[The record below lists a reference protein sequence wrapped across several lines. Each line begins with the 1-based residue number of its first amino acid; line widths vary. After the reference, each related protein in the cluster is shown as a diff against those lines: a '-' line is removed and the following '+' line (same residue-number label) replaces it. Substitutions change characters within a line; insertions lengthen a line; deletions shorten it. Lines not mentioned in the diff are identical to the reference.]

1 VDTTACTI
9 LLIDDEEANLDL
21 LEIVLKPRGYTS
33 LVRVSDARQAAA
45 EFRRARPDLVLLD
58 LHMPHRT
65 GFEVLADLQAL
76 VPDDE
81 YLPVIV
87 LTADITAAARERA
100 LASGASDFVT
110 KPFDRTEVLLR
121 VRNLL
126 HTRLLYGQERRARE
140 AAEHAAARDRLLADA
155 GRLLS
160 ASFDNGTALA
170 QLRALLASGWGDIC
184 VVDVPDEGAAPS
196 SADEPAGLLGAEDA
210 RAALGPGLW
219 SSAVRVPVAGSGSPA
234 GWLVVGRTVENAPF
248 TEEDVALGV
257 ELGRRAGLAVE
268 NARAFQAAQNALAAR
283 DQVLAVVAHD
293 LRSPLTAVRFE
304 VEMLRLD
311 PVAPLAPEDAQ
322 TLGRVEQA
330 VGRMDALIQD
340 LLDVSRAGRGVLALD
355 RRPHAMGLLMDEAA
369 ATVRPLV
376 EAQRLEFRVD
386 GPARLPV
393 LQVDGARV
401 IQAISNLVGN
411 AAKFTRHQGRVT
423 LGWEMVEGALRI
435 SVTDEGPG
443 IGPEQVQHIFGAFW
457 QARHADRRG
466 LGLGLAIT
474 RAIAEA
480 HGGRIWVESEPG
492 HGATFY
498 FTLPGS
504 ASPVED

>member
-1 VDTTACTI
+1 MDTTACTI
-9 LLIDDEEANLDL
+9 LLVDDEEANLDL

-33 LVRVSDARQAAA
+33 LVRVSDARQAVA
-45 EFRRARPDLVLLD
+45 EFRRAQPDLVLLD

-65 GFEVLADLQAL
+65 GFEVLADLHAL
-76 VPDDE
+76 VPADE

-100 LASGASDFVT
+100 LANGASDFVT

-140 AAEHAAARDRLLADA
+140 AAERAAARDRLLADA
-155 GRLLS
+155 SRLLS

-184 VVDVPDEGAAPS
+184 VVDVPEEGAAPAG
-196 SADEPAGLLGAEDA
+196 ADEPTGLLGEKDA
-210 RAALGPGLW
+210 RAALGPGMW
-219 SSAVRVPVAGSGSPA
+219 SSALRVPLAGSGPSV

-248 TEEDVALGV
+248 TEDDLA
-257 ELGRRAGLAVE
+257 LAVE

-340 LLDVSRAGRGVLALD
+340 LLDVSRASRGVLALD
-355 RRPHAMGLLMDEAA
+355 RRPLAMDLLMEEAA

-376 EAQRLEFRVD
+376 EAQRLEFRVQ

-423 LGWEMVEGALRI
+423 LGWEMVDGALRI

-492 HGATFY
+492 HGATFF
-498 FTLPGS
+498 FTLPGP
-504 ASPVED
+504 ASGSEG